1 MNTTYT
7 TVLHPTAGFIPDIA
21 RDAPP
26 GMISSEEASL
36 LRDLAKRVAEIA
48 NEPEQA
54 EKRRLWLSHN
64 ALEPV
69 RPMLLVFPEDAWSDV
84 LPPGELNV
92 ADPFW
97 RQVEWYLKHLIYR
110 ADHLPDD
117 FVIEPE
123 FYITLRI
130 DLGNWGLFTEKIY
143 SGQDKGAWIYD
154 PALKDPGAIDR
165 LTEPAVRVDEAYTQR
180 CFQAAGDVLG
190 DILPVRVHGFLP
202 AVNLVGEAAE
212 LRGLEALTWDLYDR
226 PEWVH
231 KLMSFISAARKKQ
244 LIYLVEKGYLSLN
257 NRNHYTDSGGYG
269 YTDEL
274 PGGEF
279 TGQVRLKDLWGF
291 GVAQEFSWVGPA
303 QHELF
308 LLDYQLP
315 LLECFGL
322 VSYGCCE
329 PYTHKFE
336 MLKRRVPRLRR
347 ISVSPWC
354 DLRTAAQALQDRFV
368 LSWKFNPAP
377 VVSGLDED
385 ALRLQ
390 IREGLQITR
399 GCVTELILKDLFSV
413 RGRPERVERFARIA
427 REEIDSLK

>member
-1 MNTTYT
+1 MITSYP

-21 RDAPP
+21 RDALP
-26 GMISSEEASL
+26 GRISPGETTI
-36 LRDLAKRVAEIA
+36 LRDIAKRVAELA
-48 NEPEQA
+48 GVPGQA
-54 EKRRLWLSHN
+54 EKRRLWLRHN
-64 ALEPV
+64 RLEPV
-69 RPMLLVFPEDAWSDV
+69 RPMLLVFPEDAWSDI
-84 LPPGELNV
+84 LPPGEMTL

-97 RQVEWYLKHLIYR
+97 RQMEWYLKHLLYR
-110 ADHLPDD
+110 SERLPDD
-117 FVIEPE
+117 FVVEPE
-123 FYITLRI
+123 LYITLRV
-130 DLGNWGLFTEKIY
+130 DLGNWGISTPKIY
-143 SGQDKGAWIYD
+143 PGQDKGAWVYD
-154 PALKDPGAIDR
+154 PALKDPGVIDR
-165 LTEPAVRVDEAYTQR
+165 LTEPLVHVDEDTTQR
-180 CFQAAGDVLG
+180 CFEAAGDVLG
-190 DILPVRVHGFLP
+190 DILPVRLHGFLP

-231 KLMSFISAARKKQ
+231 QLMAFLSAARKKQ
-244 LIYLVEKGYLSLN
+244 LLYLEQQGYLSLN

-269 YTDEL
+269 YTNEL
-274 PGGEF
+274 PDGDF
-279 TGQVRLKDLWGF
+279 SGQVRLRDLWGF

-315 LLECFGL
+315 LLECFGM

-354 DLRTAAQALQDRFV
+354 DLRIAAQALQDRYI

-385 ALRLQ
+385 TLRLQ
-390 IREGLQITR
+390 IREGLQTTR
-399 GCVTELILKDLFSV
+399 GCVTELILKDLFSLKD
-413 RGRPERVERFARIA
+413 RPGRVEQFTRIA
-427 REEIDSLK
+427 RQEIDSLC